1 MSDMTPATEA
11 HLARVK
17 ERFGQLMDVKYR
29 KGQSE
34 HSGFLWRKKMLPNV
48 VEETLDLAVYVMTL
62 EEQLEEVKNLCTTKE
77 IKSQDAL
84 DKIRKIL

>member
-1 MSDMTPATEA
+1 MTPATEA

-29 KGQSE
+29 SGQSE
-34 HSGFLWRKKMLPNV
+34 HGGYLWRKKMLPNV

>member
-29 KGQSE
+29 SGQSE
-34 HSGFLWRKKMLPNV
+34 HGGYLWRKKMLPNV

-77 IKSQDAL
+77 IKPQDAL

>member
-17 ERFGQLMDVKYR
+17 ERFGQLMDAKYR
-29 KGQSE
+29 RGQSE
-34 HSGFLWRKKMLPNV
+34 HSGFLWRKKMLPNI

-62 EEQLEEVKNLCTTKE
+62 EEQIEEVKNLCASGEKPKE
-77 IKSQDAL
+77 VVEKIK
-84 DKIRKIL
+84 RIL

>member
-1 MSDMTPATEA
+1 MTPATEA

-29 KGQSE
+29 SGQSE
-34 HSGFLWRKKMLPNV
+34 HGGYLWRKKMLPNV
-48 VEETLDLAVYVMTL
+48 VAETLDLAVYVMTL